1 MEENQISLTAIMA
14 AYLRAYHS
22 MYDDPKIF
30 DDFLAYEMIPE
41 ENRKLIE
48 EGFINSVKL
57 SDPGFAALPP
67 DLAGALARVMPGLS
81 GLCHTLGRSRYAED
95 SLEKAINQGVKQYVI
110 LGAGLDT
117 FAFRRR
123 DLLNSLKVFEL
134 DHPFTQSFKRSRI
147 EELGWDVPEGL
158 HFVPVDF
165 TKDNLLSGLVKS
177 PCDSRLKS
185 LFSWL
190 GVSMYLTREEIFKTL
205 TAVRE
210 ITPTGSTVIFD
221 YLDKVAFDSENAAP
235 RIRKAMFMAVYAGEP
250 MQTGFD
256 PDNLHNELSGIGF
269 RLVEN
274 LRPADFQERYFEGSK
289 YVACE
294 HFYCARAEA
303 V

>member
-1 MEENQISLTAIMA
+1 MEENQISLTAIMG

-41 ENRKLIE
+41 ENRRLIE
-48 EGFINSVKL
+48 DGFMNSVKL
-57 SDPGFAALPP
+57 NDPEFAAASP
-67 DLAGALARVMPGLS
+67 DLADVLARVMPGLA

-123 DLLNSLKVFEL
+123 NVLSFLKVFKV
-134 DHPFTQSFKRSRI
+134 DHPVTQSFKRAHL
-147 EELGWDVPEGL
+147 EEMGWEAPEGL
-158 HFVPVDF
+158 VFVPVDF
-165 TKDNLLSGLVKS
+165 TKDHLGTELIKSSYDSRVKS
-177 PCDSRLKS
+177 F
-185 LFSWL
+185 FSWL
-190 GVSMYLTREEIFKTL
+190 GVSMYLTREEIFKNL
-205 TAVRE
+205 TAIRE
-210 ITPTGSTVIFD
+210 IAPTGSTVVFD
-221 YLDKVAFDSENAAP
+221 YLDTVAFDSENAAP
-235 RIRKAMFMAVYAGEP
+235 KIRNAMFMAAHAGEP

-256 PDNLHNELSGIGF
+256 PYNLSNELSGMGF

-274 LRPADFQERYFEGSK
+274 LRPDDLQERYFEGSK
-289 YVACE
+289 YLACE
-294 HFYCARAEA
+294 HFYCACAEA